1 MNNILDK
8 HALFK
13 NITKYKL
20 KFRTKP
26 WITPALQKSIS
37 IKNKFFKNYIKK
49 KDITQKNELHN
60 NYKIYRNLIST
71 LMKTSKQNY
80 YSKYFESNLTN
91 IKNTWKGIKSII
103 SMRSSSSVTPT
114 LLTFQNET
122 TDNLKRIASIFNN
135 VFSTISK
142 KTQAKIKYS
151 YKKCTDYLTNENPNS
166 FFLSPKDKEEIKL
179 ILSSLV
185 ISKPTGPYSIP
196 TKVLKL
202 LKNDIFD
209 QFADLINVSFTT
221 GSFPTTTQVIPIHK
235 KESKFDYTN
244 YHPISLLSNLD
255 KILEKLMHNRLYMFL
270 NDDNIIYPLQ
280 FGF

>member
-135 VFSTISK
+135 DFSTISK

>member
-26 WITPALQKSIS
+26 WITPALQKS

-151 YKKCTDYLTNENPNS
+151 YKKCIDYLTNENPNS